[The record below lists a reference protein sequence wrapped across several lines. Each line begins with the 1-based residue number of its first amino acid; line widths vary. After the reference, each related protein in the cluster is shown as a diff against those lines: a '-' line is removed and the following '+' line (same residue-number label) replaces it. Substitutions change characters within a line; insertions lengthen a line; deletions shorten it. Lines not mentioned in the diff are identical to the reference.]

1 MKVNVPDAHLLLYP
15 RPVVLVSCVDLKG
28 KRNII
33 TLAWSMPVSFNPP
46 MVAVSIGFQRE
57 SYRMIM
63 ESGEFVINVP
73 SSKMVREV
81 LLCGTLSGRSYDK
94 FSKVGLTAVP
104 ARKVKAPVIGE
115 CIAHLECKVEKAV
128 EAGDHMVFI
137 GRVLE
142 AYAEE
147 EFVEQKKD
155 VLLHLGGDKF
165 TVSL

>member
-1 MKVNVPDAHLLLYP
+1 MKVNVADAHLLLYP
-15 RPVVLVSCVDLKG
+15 RPVVLVSCVDLRG

-33 TLAWSMPVSFNPP
+33 TLAWSMPVSFSPP

-63 ESGEFVINVP
+63 ESGEFVVNVP
-73 SSKMVREV
+73 SSKLAKEV
-81 LLCGTLSGRSYDK
+81 LLCGTISGRDFDK
-94 FSKVGLTAVP
+94 FTKAGLTAAP
-104 ARKVKAPVIGE
+104 ARKVRAPVIAE
-115 CIAHLECKVEKAV
+115 CLAHLECKVEKAV

-142 AYAEE
+142 AYAEGDFAE
-147 EFVEQKKD
+147 RRRE

-165 TVSL
+165 TTPL